1 MSTDFRIG
9 DRVQLSELGRKCA
22 KQPDRT
28 GVVLAISRSG
38 TQCTIMWDGVRA
50 AQVFYF
56 TLLERAPDQT
66 GQAAGDECGPAS

>member
-1 MSTDFRIG
+1 MSTDLRIG
-9 DRVQLSELGRKCA
+9 DRVQLSELGRKGA
-22 KQPDRT
+22 KQPDRI

-56 TLLERAPDQT
+56 TLVERAPNET
-66 GQAAGDECGPAS
+66 GKSAGNECGSAS

>member
-1 MSTDFRIG
+1 MGTDLRIG
-9 DRVQLSELGRKCA
+9 DRVQLSELGRKGA

-28 GVVLAISRSG
+28 GVVVAISRSG

-66 GQAAGDECGPAS
+66 ERSAGDQCGPAS